1 MLGGAI
7 GGTVGG
13 ITAHGVGT
21 HYDKKWMQESQK
33 EERSYAIDM
42 YNLNLGNVKALPYG
56 LAKSDALTENFKFF
70 PFIEE
75 YDCTD
80 KEKEIFK
87 NKIKYDGMT
96 VNAIGTLAEYLPED
110 NDYEFQLLR
119 GRMIMLN
126 NITDDFQIANDIY
139 TEVKKGFYYVPHP
152 EGLPPEDG
160 D

>member
-13 ITAHGVGT
+13 ITGHAVGT
-21 HYDKKWMQESQK
+21 YYDKKWMQESQQ
-33 EERSYAIDM
+33 EERSYAVDM

-80 KEKEIFK
+80 KEKEVFQ

-96 VNAIGTLAEYLPED
+96 VNAIGTLASYLPSED
-110 NDYEFQLLR
+110 TIYDFQLLR
-119 GRMIMLN
+119 GRMIMLD

-139 TEVKKGFYYVPHP
+139 TEVVKGFYYVPTQ
-152 EGLPPEDG
+152 ESG